1 MHEDVREAERAE
13 AAARRM
19 LDDARRTMYADPAR
33 YEHALRAHAEARG
46 ALIHARLAVFHGP
59 N

>member
-1 MHEDVREAERAE
+1 MHDVHKAERAE

-19 LDDARRTMYADPAR
+19 LEDARQKMHADPAR

-46 ALIHARLAVFHGP
+46 TLLAARLAVFHGP